1 MGPDWV
7 DIARGG
13 GDAGPRRFRLYVGSG
28 MVQGDG
34 MKKAL
39 FLFLGMALCGCATT
53 RVPQLEQPGY
63 MKVLAAKKVAPVTY
77 ARIAHGRVLGY
88 DDIRNLATQG
98 IPGKMIVPYLKA
110 TKTPYDF
117 SSQQINGLVDA
128 GADST
133 LVNYLGK
140 AKGIY
145 LEDAGNIPSSTAGL
159 HPYWSDPGYAGMA
172 PFGFGYPDAWAGDF
186 IGLY

>member
-1 MGPDWV
+1 
-7 DIARGG
+7 
-13 GDAGPRRFRLYVGSG
+13 
-28 MVQGDG
+28 

-88 DDIRNLATQG
+88 DDIRNLAVKG

-117 SSQQINGLVDA
+117 SSRQINGLVDA

-133 LVNYLGK
+133 LV
-140 AKGIY
+140 
-145 LEDAGNIPSSTAGL
+145 
-159 HPYWSDPGYAGMA
+159 M
-172 PFGFGYPDAWAGDF
+172 
-186 IGLY
+186 IGLSWSQASKSTVTVSLSGKVWQVSTKPASTSLSSSA